1 MLEGEVA
8 GRVARTGLA
17 MAAWAA
23 AFSAEG
29 DQAGGQE
36 GALDFKSFDPGLELA
51 TDQSGMFGYLHW
63 AGRAC
68 LAREH

>member
-1 MLEGEVA
+1 
-8 GRVARTGLA
+8 